1 MRKIPDMSRDN
12 FTIPWELD
20 FSNNLIQEVT
30 QFPLLPNMVNL
41 IFRRNNINK
50 LSDEAFKNLPDLKI
64 LILQNNNLTVDSLN
78 ENVFKGK
85 YNDSFLE
92 PLALEELDLSYN
104 QISSFK
110 SHTLKHLPYLKRLFL
125 SHNPI
130 TDISWAMGAAINE
143 LHNLRE
149 LDLSQTG
156 LNRLPNHFLTDLR
169 NLQVLTL
176 AENRFTTVP
185 SEINYARNLVHLNLN
200 ANPIV
205 SIMTGDFQAGL
216 STLQELQMCAMPDLR
231 NVGAQAFSSLSSLK
245 VLQLSDNPLLSVIDR
260 KAFYPVMDDK
270 LALQEIHI
278 QNNNLMALPED
289 LVPWLRLKYV
299 DIQNNPWNCDCHFKW
314 VATKLIP
321 DLEAKNPDR
330 TLSIICAE
338 PIEDRGMPVS
348 DLLNHSINFEC
359 MAPHPF
365 VNNEGRYG
373 ALIVSTIVVGV
384 ILMLTGTLIF
394 SYVLFKRTRN
404 GQMFGDTIK
413 YRRAHNEDEEAT
425 SQTVHS

>member
-1 MRKIPDMSRDN
+1 VAGDGGGDGAGGDGGERGPSHLLHVCLDLQPYDVDCTTTDMRKIPDMSRDN

-30 QFPLLPNMVNL
+30 QFPLLPNM
-41 IFRRNNINK
+41 
-50 LSDEAFKNLPDLKI
+50 
-64 LILQNNNLTVDSLN
+64 NNNLTVDSLN

-270 LALQEIHI
+270 LALQE
-278 QNNNLMALPED
+278 
-289 LVPWLRLKYV
+289 
-299 DIQNNPWNCDCHFKW
+299 NNPWNCDCHFKW